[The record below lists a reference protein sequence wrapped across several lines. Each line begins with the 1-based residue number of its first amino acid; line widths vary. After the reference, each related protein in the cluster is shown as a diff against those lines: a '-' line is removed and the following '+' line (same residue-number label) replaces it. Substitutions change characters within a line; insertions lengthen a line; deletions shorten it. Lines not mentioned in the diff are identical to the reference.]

1 VPLGV
6 VALSQVANEITD
18 FLAEAGEQ
26 TGGLEEI
33 REFVGACRRGAGGEE
48 VVCHRQI
55 ISGALE
61 LSCYTEAG
69 QFLDSLTMPASR
81 LPARAEEMTQLI
93 GAFVRL
99 VRDRP
104 DR

>member
-1 VPLGV
+1 VE
-6 VALSQVANEITD
+6 NEIAD

-33 REFVGACRRGAGGEE
+33 REFVAACRRGAGGDD
-48 VVCHRQI
+48 VLCHPQI
-55 ISGALE
+55 VSGALE
-61 LSCYTEAG
+61 LSVYTEAG

-81 LPARAEEMTQLI
+81 LPARAAEMPPLI

-99 VRDRP
+99 VQDRP